1 LFIDL
6 HLIHETTSP
15 QAFLLLREKNRNVRR
30 PDLTF
35 VTMDHSVLTGIKVRN
50 NIKGI
55 FADKQTEFLIEN
67 CKKFGIAVYD
77 LNHPDNDIVHI
88 IESELGLTMPGKTI
102 GRGDSHTSTHGA
114 FGILAFGIS
123 LIEITHVLATKP
135 FHKKP
140 KAMNIQI
147 EGSIP
152 QHVTTKYIIFKI
164 IRQIVINDCIGYVVE
179 FTGSSIKKYQ
189 CNNK

>member
-1 LFIDL
+1 
-6 HLIHETTSP
+6 
-15 QAFLLLREKNRNVRR
+15 
-30 PDLTF
+30 
-35 VTMDHSVLTGIKVRN
+35 MDHSVLTVIKVRN

-55 FADKQTEFLIEN
+55 FADKQTEIIIDN

-123 LIEITHVLATKP
+123 LIEITHVLANKP
-135 FHKKP
+135 FNKKP

-152 QHVTTKYIIFKI
+152 KNDTKKYIIYKI
-164 IRQIVINDCIGYVVE
+164 NRHIV
-179 FTGSSIKKYQ
+179 
-189 CNNK
+189 